1 MTPKPIG
8 EMTPKLT
15 GEMTPKLTG
24 EMTPKLTGEMTNEE
38 LWQTVL
44 AQIQLSISPASFATW
59 FRQTSIVSQE
69 NGEIVIS
76 VPSSFSKEWLKSKY
90 HKLIGKIIDEQKRGV
105 REIKYIIGVPSL
117 IIKPVPDRKI
127 NQTPSVEQLDFQ
139 ELKVDRDTNL
149 NPRYVFDN
157 FIVGSFNELAHAAAT
172 AVAKAPGQAYNPL
185 FIYGGVGLGKTH
197 LLQAIG
203 NEINKGS
210 AKKNIRYMPAER
222 FTSEIVNAIRN
233 HQIETLKIKFQRIDI
248 FIIDDVQFL
257 AGKEKTQ
264 EEFFHLFNS
273 LYEKNKQIILSSD
286 RPPKAIAS
294 LTERLRSRFEGGMI
308 ADISLPDVETRIAIL
323 KTKISEKKVEISEE
337 IINYTAN
344 TIQKNIRELE
354 GALNRL
360 ITHQKIYNKPLTME
374 VAKSLLSSFAAVSP
388 KISSPKKIVQTVSDF
403 YDLKEKEVFEVTRKK
418 EVVKPRQ
425 IVMFLLREELNY
437 SFPAIGRVFRGK
449 DHTTAIH
456 AFKKIKNEINKSDDF
471 AEEINLIKKKLYGL

>member
-1 MTPKPIG
+1 
-8 EMTPKLT
+8 
-15 GEMTPKLTG
+15 
-24 EMTPKLTGEMTNEE
+24 MTNEE

-44 AQIQLSISPASFATW
+44 AQIQLSVSSANFATW
-59 FRQTSIVSQE
+59 FKQTSIISQE
-69 NGEIVIS
+69 SGEIVIS
-76 VPSSFSKEWLKSKY
+76 TPNSFSREWLKNKY
-90 HKLIGKIIDEQKRGV
+90 HKLISKIIDDRQRGV
-105 REIKYIIGVPSL
+105 KEIKYVIGSTLAVKS
-117 IIKPVPDRKI
+117 VPDRKV
-127 NQTPSVEQLDFQ
+127 NQVTPTEQLDFQ
-139 ELKVDRDTNL
+139 ELRVDKETSL

-172 AVAKAPGQAYNPL
+172 AVVKSPGQAYNPL

-203 NEINKGS
+203 NEINKGFS
-210 AKKNIRYMPAER
+210 KRNIRYLPAER
-222 FTSEIVNAIRN
+222 FTSEIVGAIRN
-233 HQIETLKIKFQRIDI
+233 HQIEALKLKFQRTDVLIL
-248 FIIDDVQFL
+248 DDVQFL

-273 LYEKNKQIILSSD
+273 LYEKNKQIIISSD

-323 KTKISEKKVEISEE
+323 KTKVAEKKADISEE

-344 TIQKNIRELE
+344 TIQRNIREME

-360 ITHQKIYNKPLTME
+360 ITHQRIYNKPLDAET
-374 VAKSLLSSFAAVSP
+374 AKSLLGSFAASP
-388 KISSPKKIVQTVSDF
+388 PKTSSPKKIVQAVTNF

-437 SFPAIGRVFRGK
+437 SFPAIGRIFKGK

-456 AFKKIKNEINKSDDF
+456 AFKKIREEINKNEDF

>member
-1 MTPKPIG
+1 
-8 EMTPKLT
+8 
-15 GEMTPKLTG
+15 
-24 EMTPKLTGEMTNEE
+24 MTNEE

-59 FRQTSIVSQE
+59 FKQTSIVSQE
-69 NGEIVIS
+69 NREIVIS
-76 VPSSFSKEWLKSKY
+76 VPSSFSKEWLKNKY

-105 REIKYIIGVPSL
+105 REIRYIIEVPPM
-117 IIKPVPDRKI
+117 IKPAQGKKTSQSPPI
-127 NQTPSVEQLDFQ
+127 GQLDFQ
-139 ELKVDRDTNL
+139 ELKINKDSSL

-172 AVAKAPGQAYNPL
+172 AVVKAPGQSYNPL

-197 LLQAIG
+197 LLQAVG
-203 NEINKGS
+203 NEINKNS
-210 AKKNIRYMPAER
+210 AKKNIRYLPAER
-222 FTSEIVNAIRN
+222 FTSEIVGAIRN
-233 HQIETLKIKFQRIDI
+233 HQIEALKIKFQRTDVLIL
-248 FIIDDVQFL
+248 DDVQFL

-264 EEFFHLFNS
+264 EEFFHLFNA
-273 LYEKNKQIILSSD
+273 LYEKNKQIVLSSD
-286 RPPKAIAS
+286 RPPKAISS

-308 ADISLPDVETRIAIL
+308 ADISLPDIETRIAIL
-323 KTKISEKKVEISEE
+323 KTKVSEKRVDISEE
-337 IINYTAN
+337 IINYTAS

-360 ITHQKIYNKPLTME
+360 ITHQKIYNKPLTIE
-374 VAKSLLSSFAAVSP
+374 AAKSLLGSFTAAP
-388 KISSPKKIVQTVSDF
+388 QKISSPKKIVQTVSDF

-425 IVMFLLREELNY
+425 IAMFLLREELAY
-437 SFPAIGRVFRGK
+437 SFPAIGRVFKGK

-456 AFKKIKNEINKSDDF
+456 AFKKIKNAISESDDF